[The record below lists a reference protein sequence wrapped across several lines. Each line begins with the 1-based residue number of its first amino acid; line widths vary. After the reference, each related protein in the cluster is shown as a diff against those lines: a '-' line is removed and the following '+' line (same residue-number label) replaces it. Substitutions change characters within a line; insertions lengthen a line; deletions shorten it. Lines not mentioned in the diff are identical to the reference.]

1 MKHIVAL
8 KYRNV
13 LHWLFNQSE
22 PITLHVAIGKT
33 YPALDCDEWTVYVF
47 ADHKNSTFLLDAAR
61 LLSII
66 ADICTS
72 CHASTGEYDAGT
84 TETDIRTA
92 ITLH

>member
-1 MKHIVAL
+1 MTHTEAL
-8 KYRNV
+8 KYRDV
-13 LHWLFNQSE
+13 LDWLLNQSE

-66 ADICTS
+66 ADINNS
-72 CHASTGEYDAGT
+72 YHASTGEYDAGT
-84 TETDIRTA
+84 TSPDVRTA

>member
-1 MKHIVAL
+1 MKHSEAL

-33 YPALDCDEWTVYVF
+33 YPALDCDDWMVYVF
-47 ADHKNSTFLLDAAR
+47 ADHKNSVFLLDAAR

-66 ADICTS
+66 ADISTS
-72 CHASTGEYDAGT
+72 YHASTGEYDAGT
-84 TETDIRTA
+84 TESDIRTA

>member
-1 MKHIVAL
+1 MTHTEAL
-8 KYRNV
+8 KYRDV
-13 LHWLFNQSE
+13 LDWLFNQSE

-33 YPALDCDEWTVYVF
+33 YPSLDCDEWTVYVF
-47 ADHKNSTFLLDAAR
+47 SDHKNSTFLLDAAR

-66 ADICTS
+66 ADINNS
-72 CHASTGEYDAGT
+72 YIASTGEYDAGT

>member
-1 MKHIVAL
+1 MTHTAAL
-8 KYRNV
+8 KYRDV
-13 LHWLFNQSE
+13 LDWLFNQSE

-66 ADICTS
+66 ADINHS
-72 CHASTGEYDAGT
+72 YHASTGEYDAGT

>member
-1 MKHIVAL
+1 MTHTEAL
-8 KYRNV
+8 KYRDV
-13 LHWLFNQSE
+13 LDWLFNQSE

-66 ADICTS
+66 ADINNS
-72 CHASTGEYDAGT
+72 YHASTGEYDAGT
-84 TETDIRTA
+84 TSPDVRTA

>member
-1 MKHIVAL
+1 MTHTEAL
-8 KYRNV
+8 KYRDV
-13 LHWLFNQSE
+13 LDWLFNQSE

-66 ADICTS
+66 AYINNS
-72 CHASTGEYDAGT
+72 FQASTGEYDAGT
-84 TETDIRTA
+84 TETDIRIA